1 MAFPVSY
8 SVSELGGGNWFLRL
22 LLGVDVSLALVEGIV
37 ASLRCFRDLYNLEKS
52 KQVNAFRCGEY
63 DECIEKATASAANS
77 NKKAVKYAHREDAI
91 IHALEL
97 ESARVGKELLVVCSR
112 TGIEARGFIFGPP
125 IALAIGAK
133 LVPLRKLKKLPGKVI
148 SQEYILEYGR
158 DCLEMH
164 VGAVEAVSRASS
176 VQFLL
181 DTYAL
186 HLRYVLCR
194 CNVKMILFLFPPG
207 LNGSSNKVI
216 DVRTSLTLCI
226 KFLFEEDFVVKA
238 RSLQALGFILIA
250 RPEYMLEKDIGKI
263 LEGTLSSNADTCLK
277 IQVLQNMLEYLLDAE
292 SKMGTDGLQMS
303 FIFMQ
308 SISTAS
314 ENGNQKIPSKIPV
327 SGKGKP
333 KLSH

>member
-164 VGAVEAVSRASS
+164 VGAVEAGEHAI
-176 VQFLL
+176 VQ
-181 DTYAL
+181 
-186 HLRYVLCR
+186 V
-194 CNVKMILFLFPPG
+194 
-207 LNGSSNKVI
+207 GSSNKVI

-277 IQVLQNMLEYLLDAE
+277 
-292 SKMGTDGLQMS
+292 
-303 FIFMQ
+303 
-308 SISTAS
+308 
-314 ENGNQKIPSKIPV
+314 
-327 SGKGKP
+327 
-333 KLSH
+333 

>member
-164 VGAVEAVSRASS
+164 VGAVEAGEHA
-176 VQFLL
+176 
-181 DTYAL
+181 
-186 HLRYVLCR
+186 
-194 CNVKMILFLFPPG
+194 I
-207 LNGSSNKVI
+207 
-216 DVRTSLTLCI
+216 
-226 KFLFEEDFVVKA
+226 VVDD
-238 RSLQALGFILIA
+238 LIA
-250 RPEYMLEKDIGKI
+250 TG
-263 LEGTLSSNADTCLK
+263 GTLYAAMDLLASWVITLLSWITHLIWQFFVGK
-277 IQVLQNMLEYLLDAE
+277 LQ
-292 SKMGTDGLQMS
+292 Q
-303 FIFMQ
+303 
-308 SISTAS
+308 
-314 ENGNQKIPSKIPV
+314 
-327 SGKGKP
+327 
-333 KLSH
+333 

>member
-164 VGAVEAVSRASS
+164 VGAVEAGEHAIV
-176 VQFLL
+176 
-181 DTYAL
+181 
-186 HLRYVLCR
+186 
-194 CNVKMILFLFPPG
+194 
-207 LNGSSNKVI
+207 
-216 DVRTSLTLCI
+216 
-226 KFLFEEDFVVKA
+226 FLFEEDFVVKA